1 MNKLFIFDFIISCF
15 LAGINIYYT
24 KDYRILFGLL
34 WGFFILCSI
43 LLNYNQILYFTSLFM
58 IGICVIAIYI
68 LTNIPVSTEF
78 NLIFWILYLIS
89 TFIIMSIIIS
99 KKFVFN
105 NINTDAPIGD
115 KGITGKLG
123 NTGISYNL
131 KTYPEKCYDELITTV
146 ESYLIQNKT
155 GNNIEFDKNE
165 YNLKNL
171 YFKNLLKSIC
181 LSKELGNYIHGIN
194 TTKTCVYNEKL
205 GKRVIKDTNISC
217 DKTTINNKNNKN
229 SEIRYNIIISKLKKI
244 VIQWI
249 KEILKNNDYQ
259 NNKLLTDLGYSQNNN
274 LEQLYLLEDKKYNNN
289 IGHNFLKDHFY
300 NETYFEQHIIKKNN
314 KNPFNIIKLK
324 KSDKFSIL
332 ELGNPYYWGKNFN
345 KC

>member
-155 GNNIEFDKNE
+155 GNNIDFDKVE
-165 YNLKNL
+165 IKN
-171 YFKNLLKSIC
+171 KS
-181 LSKELGNYIHGIN
+181 
-194 TTKTCVYNEKL
+194 
-205 GKRVIKDTNISC
+205 
-217 DKTTINNKNNKN
+217 
-229 SEIRYNIIISKLKKI
+229 
-244 VIQWI
+244 
-249 KEILKNNDYQ
+249 
-259 NNKLLTDLGYSQNNN
+259 
-274 LEQLYLLEDKKYNNN
+274 
-289 IGHNFLKDHFY
+289 
-300 NETYFEQHIIKKNN
+300 
-314 KNPFNIIKLK
+314 
-324 KSDKFSIL
+324 
-332 ELGNPYYWGKNFN
+332 
-345 KC
+345 